1 MSSNQENSL
10 KLQVYHALF
19 SDIIKGMYP
28 FDYIFTEKFLIDKYK
43 VSRAPVREAL
53 TMMTENKIL
62 VSIPRQGYK
71 FMQPSEGKLF
81 EIVKFRSALECSFLE
96 NNHCYIKKADIDSLW
111 ELCDRYDAIP
121 PSESITRWSTN
132 CEFHL
137 KLFTTLEPQFY
148 DIREGPPTVNS
159 ISSCSPCM
167 EMNTPGPSWKMP

>member
-10 KLQVYHALF
+10 KHQVYHALF

-81 EIVKFRSALECSFLE
+81 EIVKFRS
-96 NNHCYIKKADIDSLW
+96 
-111 ELCDRYDAIP
+111 
-121 PSESITRWSTN
+121 
-132 CEFHL
+132 
-137 KLFTTLEPQFY
+137 
-148 DIREGPPTVNS
+148 
-159 ISSCSPCM
+159 
-167 EMNTPGPSWKMP
+167 